1 MAILTSCLCIKV
13 LAFDKQVLHNII
25 SMAILTSYLYSK
37 QYCNIVLKLVSIE
50 RVIIEHISI
59 GNLSLVGQ

>member
-1 MAILTSCLCIKV
+1 MAILTSCLCSKV

-25 SMAILTSYLYSK
+25 SMAIFTSYLYSK

-50 RVIIEHISI
+50 QVIIEHVSI

>member
-1 MAILTSCLCIKV
+1 MAILTSCLCSKV
-13 LAFDKQVLHNII
+13 LSFDKQVLHNII
-25 SMAILTSYLYSK
+25 SMAILTSFLYSK

-50 RVIIEHISI
+50 QVIIEHVSI